1 MTLNAQLIT
10 GVSWA
15 LGEIKVTDNEK
26 NQQSLSLYNFKEC
39 TQKRGSILLPKDF
52 KGLLSIL

>member
-26 NQQSLSLYNFKEC
+26 NQVCHHIILKSIPKKEGVHHF
-39 TQKRGSILLPKDF
+39 QKISKGS
-52 KGLLSIL
+52 